1 MERIYE
7 IIKTKKLVIIQHIT
21 ITIGYFG
28 TSLKIEILWSLIGIF
43 SAKGTLEFYMFVS

>member
-7 IIKTKKLVIIQHIT
+7 IIKTKKLLDYPTHD
-21 ITIGYFG
+21 IGYFG
-28 TSLKIEILWSLIGIF
+28 TSLKIEISWSLIGIF

>member
-21 ITIGYFG
+21 IGYFG
-28 TSLKIEILWSLIGIF
+28 TSLKIEISWSLIGIF